1 MHVTIIGAGTLGR
14 VYGLRLLAAGDEVA
28 FVVRPARVAETSPFI
43 LEQVNGAHRR
53 DVIEQPRR
61 VTAVPAMTR
70 IVLLAVRFDQI
81 AGDEIAALLRAA
93 PAVPIV
99 VLTPLMPRQQAA
111 LEEASG
117 RRVTAAMPSVSGYF
131 DERGVVRHWIVKV
144 ASTLIDES
152 RLTGDARPALEE
164 LARHLTREGIAAHLE
179 ASVGSLN
186 VATTAAFFPLIAS
199 INAGGGID
207 GVLADKELLAT
218 VIEAAQETD
227 TLGGKLGKVAPWAH
241 ILTKFIGPFT
251 IKPGVALARRL
262 APEAVRFAEEHF
274 GPKLH
279 AQHLAMGAAIL
290 ELGRDHQQAMP
301 ALERLMD
308 HVRSRGGHA

>member
-28 FVVRPARVAETSPFI
+28 FVVRAARAEETSPFI
-43 LEQVNGAHRR
+43 VEQVNGAHRR
-53 DVIEQPRR
+53 DVREQPRR
-61 VTAVPAMTR
+61 VTAVPSVTR

-93 PAVPIV
+93 PSVPIV

-152 RLTGDARPALEE
+152 RITDEARPALEE
-164 LARHLTREGIAAHLE
+164 LARHLTREGIAAHLQ

-186 VATTAAFFPLIAS
+186 VATTAAFFPIIAS
-199 INAGGGID
+199 INAGGGVD
-207 GVLADKELLAT
+207 GVLADKDLLAT
-218 VIEAAQETD
+218 VIEAAHETD

-241 ILTKFIGPFT
+241 MLTKFIGPYT

-301 ALERLMD
+301 ALSRLMD
-308 HVRSRGGHA
+308 RVRSRGGQA

>member
-28 FVVRPARVAETSPFI
+28 FLVRPERAAETSPFVV
-43 LEQVNGAHRR
+43 EQVNGAHRR

-61 VTAVPAMTR
+61 VTAVPAATR
-70 IVLLAVRFDQI
+70 VVLLAVRFDQI
-81 AGDEIAALLRAA
+81 ASPEIAALLRAA
-93 PAVPIV
+93 PSVPIV

-111 LEEASG
+111 LEAASG
-117 RRVTAAMPSVSGYF
+117 RRVTAAMPSVSGYS
-131 DERGVVRHWIVKV
+131 DDRGVVRHWIVKV
-144 ASTLIDES
+144 ASTLIDE
-152 RLTGDARPALEE
+152 TGVTDASRPALEE

-186 VATTAAFFPLIAS
+186 VATTAAFFPVIAS
-199 INAGGGID
+199 INAGGGVD

-218 VIEAAQETD
+218 VIDAARETD
-227 TLGGKLGKVAPWAH
+227 ALGSKLGKVAPWAH
-241 ILTKFIGPFT
+241 FLTKFIGPYT
-251 IKPGVALARRL
+251 LKPGVALARRL

-279 AQHLAMGAAIL
+279 EQHLAMGAAIL
-290 ELGRDHQQAMP
+290 ELGRDHGQAMP

-308 HVRSRGGHA
+308 RVRSRCGDA